1 MQPSTTEPRV
11 VLVTGASRGIG
22 AAVAHQLSDLE
33 NHVIAGAELSDES
46 ALNAM
51 IDDVAERFGRLNVLI
66 LNASG
71 GSERGADLARVAL
84 PLMPDGGR
92 IVFVTS
98 HQAHFYPH
106 MPVPAEYVP
115 IAEGKRAGEPAMR
128 DMWAQFEQRGVKL
141 VVVSGDMIGRRR
153 DHAVDEFASTI
164 VSTALARDLLADTVY
179 VGGPDYLA
187 SQPDKVVAW

>member
-1 MQPSTTEPRV
+1 MQPSTSEPRV

-22 AAVAHQLSDLE
+22 AAVAHQLSDPE
-33 NHVIAGAELSDES
+33 THVISGPEPADES
-46 ALNAM
+46 EVNAM

-71 GSERGADLARVAL
+71 GSERDADLARLAL
-84 PLMPDGGR
+84 PLMADGGR

-106 MPVPAEYVP
+106 VPMLAEYVP
-115 IAEGKRAGEPAMR
+115 IAEGKRAGERALR
-128 DMWAQFEQRGVKL
+128 DMAAEFERHGVKL
-141 VVVSGDMIGRRR
+141 LVVSGDMIGRRR
-153 DHAVDEFASTI
+153 DRAVDEFASTI

-187 SQPDKVVAW
+187 SRQDKVVAW